1 MMSSSACSGRRRR
14 RRIAGE
20 VAGGRKL
27 GMSSGKTLE
36 GSRGRMGWC
45 RRRRRRWRFLW
56 THRRGTGWTVAAV
69 ICVGDDELRSGVLGR
84 GSRGRGREQRVRER
98 SEGVEGRCVAFTA
111 ASGKRRK
118 QEVARAR
125 AGVRRTHA
133 SRPSG
138 ARWGTTGRWACWAAT
153 VPCQPGKCQVFSL
166 SLVLMFFYFSV
177 TSGLY

>member
-1 MMSSSACSGRRRR
+1 MVQGLTVISREDSAGSGRRRR

-20 VAGGRKL
+20 VAGGRRL
-27 GMSSGKTLE
+27 GMSSGKTLQ

-98 SEGVEGRCVAFTA
+98 SEGGRGEVRGVH
-111 ASGKRRK
+111 SRVGKRREAGGGAGACRRAANTRLASFWR
-118 QEVARAR
+118 EVGGDWHRPAGLGRLVGRTGEAR
-125 AGVRRTHA
+125 
-133 SRPSG
+133 
-138 ARWGTTGRWACWAAT
+138 
-153 VPCQPGKCQVFSL
+153 
-166 SLVLMFFYFSV
+166 
-177 TSGLY
+177 